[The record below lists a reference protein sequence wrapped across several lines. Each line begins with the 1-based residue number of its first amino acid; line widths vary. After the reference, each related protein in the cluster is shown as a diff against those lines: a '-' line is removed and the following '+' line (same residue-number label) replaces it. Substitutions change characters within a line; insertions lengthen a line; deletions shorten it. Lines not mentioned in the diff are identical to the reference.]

1 MYTVDLYLRVR
12 LACHVD
18 GLSQR
23 EAASRFG
30 IARETVRKMLRH
42 SEPPGYRRRQPP
54 KRPKLA
60 PFTDIIDRIL
70 EEDRPVHR
78 KQHHTAKRIFER
90 LRDEHG
96 FTGKETIVK
105 DYVRER
111 RLRRRE
117 MFVPLSHP
125 PGHAQA
131 DFGEADAIIAGV
143 KYRAHFFVMTLP
155 HSDACFVAAYPAAT
169 TEAWLDGHN
178 RAFVFFGGV
187 PQSIL
192 YDNDKCLVS
201 RILSDGTRQ
210 RTRAFSGLQSHYLFE
225 DRYGRPGKGN
235 DKGNVEGVVGYAR
248 RNFMTPLPR
257 FASWDAFNGH
267 LEEQCRN
274 RQGNVLRGHR
284 ESIGERFVRDREA
297 LKRPLPAPFDACDKQ
312 GTRVNSLSLVRYR
325 TNDYSVPVAYG
336 HQEVWIRGYVHEV
349 VIGCGAGIIARH
361 PRSYDREDMVFD
373 PIHYLPLLE
382 HKIGALDQAA
392 PLAGWEL
399 PDAFPTLRRLLEA
412 RMGKAGKREYVQVLR
427 LVETFD
433 LEVLHGAVKDALRL
447 GAIGYDAVQ
456 TPCAVPYR
464 ATPAQTRPGYLS
476 LPASGQRGDH
486 GRRQLYELVGWR
498 RVMTDTPQV
507 LLAHHL
513 KTLKL
518 PTFLREYDKLARQCA
533 TEGAD
538 HVRYLVRLTELELID
553 RERRMVE
560 RRIRQ
565 ARFPAVKSLDSFDFK
580 AIASLNKMLVL
591 ELARCEYVER
601 RENII
606 ALGNSG
612 TGKTHIALGLGLAAC
627 QKGLSVGFLTA
638 AALVHELME
647 ARDEKRLLRLQKQLA
662 KYHLLIIDELGFV
675 PLSKTGAE
683 LLFEVFSQ
691 RYERGSILVTSNL
704 PFDEW
709 TEIFGSE
716 RLTGALLD
724 RLTHH
729 VHILEMNGESY
740 RLNQSQKRRKSPK
753 IPA

>member
-70 EEDRPVHR
+70 EEDRTVHR

-155 HSDACFVAAYPAAT
+155 HSDACFVAAYPAAA

-225 DRYGRPGKGN
+225 DRYGRSGKGN

-284 ESIGERFVRDREA
+284 ASIGERFVRDREA
-297 LKRPLPAPFDACDKQ
+297 LKRPLPAPLTPCDKQ
-312 GTRVNSLSLVRYR
+312 GTGSTRCPWCATGRMTIPCPSPTAIRKSGSVTMSTRWLSVAAPGSLPD
-325 TNDYSVPVAYG
+325 TPVPTTG
-336 HQEVWIRGYVHEV
+336 KIWSSIRSTTWL
-349 VIGCGAGIIARH
+349 CCQ
-361 PRSYDREDMVFD
+361 
-373 PIHYLPLLE
+373 

-447 GAIGYDAVQ
+447 GAIGYDAVK
-456 TPCAVPYR
+456 
-464 ATPAQTRPGYLS
+464 
-476 LPASGQRGDH
+476 H
-486 GRRQLYELVGWR
+486 LVLCR
-498 RVMTDTPQV
+498 
-507 LLAHHL
+507 
-513 KTLKL
+513 
-518 PTFLREYDKLARQCA
+518 
-533 TEGAD
+533 
-538 HVRYLVRLTELELID
+538 I
-553 RERRMVE
+553 ERR
-560 RRIRQ
+560 
-565 ARFPAVKSLDSFDFK
+565 PPKLDLDIYPYLPR
-580 AIASLNKMLVL
+580 ANVA
-591 ELARCEYVER
+591 
-601 RENII
+601 
-606 ALGNSG
+606 
-612 TGKTHIALGLGLAAC
+612 T
-627 QKGLSVGFLTA
+627 TA
-638 AALVHELME
+638 AASYMS
-647 ARDEKRLLRLQKQLA
+647 LL
-662 KYHLLIIDELGFV
+662 GG
-675 PLSKTGAE
+675 GA
-683 LLFEVFSQ
+683 S
-691 RYERGSILVTSNL
+691 
-704 PFDEW
+704 
-709 TEIFGSE
+709 
-716 RLTGALLD
+716 
-724 RLTHH
+724 
-729 VHILEMNGESY
+729 
-740 RLNQSQKRRKSPK
+740 
-753 IPA
+753 

>member
-1 MYTVDLYLRVR
+1 MGVAHLVR
-12 LACHVD
+12 WH
-18 GLSQR
+18 
-23 EAASRFG
+23 AA
-30 IARETVRKMLRH
+30 TN
-42 SEPPGYRRRQPP
+42 
-54 KRPKLA
+54 
-60 PFTDIIDRIL
+60 
-70 EEDRPVHR
+70 
-78 KQHHTAKRIFER
+78 
-90 LRDEHG
+90 
-96 FTGKETIVK
+96 
-105 DYVRER
+105 
-111 RLRRRE
+111 
-117 MFVPLSHP
+117 
-125 PGHAQA
+125 
-131 DFGEADAIIAGV
+131 AGV
-143 KYRAHFFVMTLP
+143 QRA
-155 HSDACFVAAYPAAT
+155 
-169 TEAWLDGHN
+169 
-178 RAFVFFGGV
+178 
-187 PQSIL
+187 
-192 YDNDKCLVS
+192 
-201 RILSDGTRQ
+201 
-210 RTRAFSGLQSHYLFE
+210 QSHYLFE

-325 TNDYSVPVAYG
+325 TNDDSVPVAYG

-427 LVETFD
+427 LLETFD

-447 GAIGYDAVQ
+447 GVDDRLRRRQ

-486 GRRQLYELVGWR
+486 GRRQLYELVGSR

-565 ARFPAVKSLDSFDFK
+565 ARFAAVKSLDSFDFK